1 MTTTSI
7 KKHPSD
13 VLKRPRIT
21 EKAAISA
28 EKGKYVFEIHSS
40 ATKASVKAAV
50 KELYK
55 VTPVSV
61 NIARTPSK
69 KVFVRGKAGVKK
81 GVIKA
86 YVTLKKGET
95 IELA

>member
-1 MTTTSI
+1 M
-7 KKHPSD
+7 D

-21 EKAAISA
+21 EKAARASEA
-28 EKGKYVFEIHSS
+28 GQYVFEISNT
-40 ATKASVKAAV
+40 ATKASVAKAV

-61 NIARTPSK
+61 NVVKTPAK
-69 KVFVRGKAGVKK
+69 RVVVRGKRGTKSAVR
-81 GVIKA
+81 KA
-86 YVTLKKGET
+86 YVTLKKGDK